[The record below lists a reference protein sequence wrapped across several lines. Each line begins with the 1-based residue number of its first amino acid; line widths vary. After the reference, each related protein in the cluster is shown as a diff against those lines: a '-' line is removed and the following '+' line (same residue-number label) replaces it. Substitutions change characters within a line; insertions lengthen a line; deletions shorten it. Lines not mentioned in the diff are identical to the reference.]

1 MLSTMLYLKSLRIF
15 TSVNKVHYWSDGGGS
30 QFKKNN
36 LGKASL
42 LFHKQDFEATATW
55 SFFETAH
62 GKGPVD
68 SVGAEFKGVAWRS
81 ILQDEEVISSP
92 LYFYEVAL
100 KVCNKVSSLYA
111 PQAEVNNQ
119 WEMLKERWN
128 RCTTIPRTHKIHR
141 NCKVNDV
148 TISVAKKFTD
158 PV

>member
-1 MLSTMLYLKSLRIF
+1 MLSTMLYLKSLR
-15 TSVNKVHYWSDGGGS
+15 TLLQLNKVHYWSDGGGS

-36 LGKASL
+36 LASL
-42 LFHKQDFEATATW
+42 LFHKHDFEATATW

-68 SVGAEFKGVAWRS
+68 GVGAEFKGAAWRS

-119 WEMLKERWN
+119 WEMLKERWKDG
-128 RCTTIPRTHKIHR
+128 T
-141 NCKVNDV
+141 DV
-148 TISVAKKFTD
+148 QQSPAHIKFTEIAK
-158 PV
+158 